1 MLKRILKG
9 VVYFLG
15 ICCLISIICAACE
28 DEEATTYIE
37 NTGPNEAVL
46 VVPEE
51 PDSEVKIAP
60 KQETVKELN
69 LYDLRDLID
78 GLAKDSFNSRGVQY
92 SVAVDEENNAINF
105 IVNLS
110 AIEMAQSVNTSAWT
124 ELIDSMTYY
133 SDEVLDT
140 FKLLEREDVNFTIS
154 VGDISL
160 DRYYILIVN
169 SELIYNVENDL

>member
-1 MLKRILKG
+1 MLKRIGKG
-9 VVYFLG
+9 FLWFLG
-15 ICCLISIICAACE
+15 LCIITGMLGSACE
-28 DEEATTYIE
+28 NKETTAVKEQPKEET
-37 NTGPNEAVL
+37 VL
-46 VVPEE
+46 VTPEE

-78 GLAKDSFNSRGVQY
+78 GLAKDSFDSRGVQY
-92 SVAVDEENNAINF
+92 SVVVDEENNAINF